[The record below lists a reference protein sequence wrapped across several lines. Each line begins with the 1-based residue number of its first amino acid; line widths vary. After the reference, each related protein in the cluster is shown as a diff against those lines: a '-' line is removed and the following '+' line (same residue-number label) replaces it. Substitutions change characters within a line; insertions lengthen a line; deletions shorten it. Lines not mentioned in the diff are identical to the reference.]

1 MPTPRRFGQTGVPLV
16 APPAFKPGATAKVAK
31 IDYSLVRTRG
41 TTTSLTHAIAG
52 HPKSRY
58 DILGEHTLCGARI
71 SQNGTL
77 LDYKRPGG
85 PGCKAC
91 AKAVFRPTQEV

>member
-1 MPTPRRFGQTGVPLV
+1 MPRARRHSDFTGALTSAPRFT
-16 APPAFKPGATAKVAK
+16 PGATAKVAK

-41 TTTSLTHAIAG
+41 TTTNLTHAVAG
-52 HPKSRY
+52 CPRSRF
-58 DILGEHTLCGARI
+58 DIIGVETLCGVRI
-71 SQNGTL
+71 TKNGTL

-91 AKAVFRPTQEV
+91 AKAVFTQEA